1 MQGSLAQPPIIIRSS
16 RKVAAAM
23 LLIVV
28 GFVATGI
35 MMARDP
41 EENPVIAYLIAGFF
55 ALGIPVFAW
64 RIFRPDTLTLT
75 PEGIFFQGM
84 RVTDSWSWSEV
95 RDFRPYRP
103 TGKTI
108 LKHVGFNFADGE
120 PNNVPSHAAQQL
132 PDVEGS
138 LGNGWE
144 LGAAD
149 LADLLNRARG
159 LWLRSGKIKHPF
171 TSP

>member
-1 MQGSLAQPPIIIRSS
+1 MQGSLAQPPIIIHSS
-16 RKVAAAM
+16 RLVAAGM
-23 LLIVV
+23 LLIVI

-41 EENPVIAYLIAGFF
+41 EENPVVAYLVAGFF

-64 RIFRPDTLTLT
+64 RLFRPDTLMLT

-84 RVTDSWSWSEV
+84 RGTDSWSWSEV

-120 PNNVPSHAAQQL
+120 RTGAPGPAAQQL

-159 LWLRSGKIKHPF
+159 LWLRSGRIKHPLG
-171 TSP
+171 SG

>member
-1 MQGSLAQPPIIIRSS
+1 MQGSLGQPPIIIRSS

-28 GFVATGI
+28 GFVATGL

-41 EENPVIAYLIAGFF
+41 EENPVIAYLTAGFF
-55 ALGIPVFAW
+55 ALGIPVFGW
-64 RIFRPDTLTLT
+64 RLFRPDTLMLT
-75 PEGIFFQGM
+75 PEGIFFQGL
-84 RVTDSWSWSEV
+84 RGTDSWSWSEV
-95 RDFRPYRP
+95 QDFRPYRP

-120 PNNVPSHAAQQL
+120 RNSTLSHATQQL
-132 PDVEGS
+132 PEVDGS

-149 LADLLNRARG
+149 LADLLNRVRG
-159 LWLRSGKIKHPF
+159 RWLRSGRIRHP
-171 TSP
+171 PGLR

>member
-1 MQGSLAQPPIIIRSS
+1 MQGSLGQPPIIIRSS
-16 RKVAAAM
+16 RLVAAGM
-23 LLIVV
+23 LLIVA

-55 ALGIPVFAW
+55 ALGIPVFGW
-64 RIFRPDTLTLT
+64 RIFRPDTLTLK

-84 RVTDSWSWSEV
+84 RGTDSWSWSEV
-95 RDFRPYRP
+95 QDFRPYRP

-108 LKHVGFNFADGE
+108 LKHVGFNFTDGE
-120 PNNVPSHAAQQL
+120 RTGVLGHAAQPL
-132 PDVEGS
+132 PDAEGS

-149 LADLLNRARG
+149 LSDLLNRARG
-159 LWLRSGKIKHPF
+159 LWLRNGTIRHPLD
-171 TSP
+171 SR